1 MTAPT
6 YDPQQLLG
14 QVQHLLAEA
23 GLRPAVRTRDL
34 PAAMDAARALL
45 GALGVGGPAI
55 PQPTTRCITFYRM
68 SLVDP
73 AANVVLE
80 KANAKN
86 RTEIGV
92 VASRWRAEDT
102 RSRIDIEAVSMLVP
116 AGPGSR
122 A

>member
-6 YDPQQLLG
+6 YDPQQLIG
-14 QVQHLLAEA
+14 EVQHLLAEA

-45 GALGVGGPAI
+45 GALGVGGTAI

-73 AANVVLE
+73 AADVVIE
-80 KANAKN
+80 KATARN
-86 RTEIGV
+86 RTEVGA
-92 VASRWRAEDT
+92 VASRWRGDEA
-102 RSRIDIEAVSMLVP
+102 RLRIDIEPVPVLVP